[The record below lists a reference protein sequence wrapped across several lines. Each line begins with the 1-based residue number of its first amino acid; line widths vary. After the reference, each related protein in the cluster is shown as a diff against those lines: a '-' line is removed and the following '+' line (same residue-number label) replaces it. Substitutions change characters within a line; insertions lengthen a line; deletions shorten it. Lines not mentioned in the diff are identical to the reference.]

1 MTKKICTLC
10 SKEFEDFGHD
20 NIVICMRCNKP
31 PPSEEEIISLQ
42 NAEKLKNF
50 SLIDEI
56 IREPLGGA
64 HRDVEGMADK
74 LKLRLLKNLNN
85 LNEFDNKSLVS
96 MRQKKIEAYGE
107 FTQV

>member
-1 MTKKICTLC
+1 MAEKAA
-10 SKEFEDFGHD
+10 GAM
-20 NIVICMRCNKP
+20 NIT
-31 PPSEEEIISLQ
+31 
-42 NAEKLKNF
+42 AEKLKNF

-56 IREPLGGA
+56 IGEPLGGA